1 MQQRR
6 VIGALLCAVWCS
18 ASAAAQT
25 SALGMAVR
33 VDATLQ
39 AGRQQTRYFNAL
51 SGAQSVVD
59 SVEARINLHGQCV
72 EQWCDGASFVLRP
85 RLYAAAERSVPAG
98 ISSRPSNL
106 PEAYVL
112 QSAGESMQF
121 GLGKRLLGWGPALLY
136 SPSNRLFPDN
146 GAVSPRTEIAGK
158 PMIFASSPL
167 PLAGRGTL
175 IAADPREQNLSGSRI
190 GGTFFAARGEWQ
202 QQTNNTST
210 LGVIAAGGGAL
221 APYFGLYAQRGVTDA
236 LTLGFEMAMSRKY
249 ASSTSE
255 AQLSQNRS
263 GMKSDMVANLRYGLA
278 SGGEIGFE
286 LIHNGYAMSDSELGN
301 PLIAALPSAGSN
313 PSWNRPLHPLVQRRY
328 ALIQVTSPSL
338 FGNKRWGLT
347 ARMLR
352 GLDKPSTDS
361 FAELSWSVTDST
373 TLHAGYSQSRVPP
386 SLQMT
391 RPVTHSSYLT
401 LESFF

>member
-6 VIGALLCAVWCS
+6 LIGALLCAAWCS
-18 ASAAAQT
+18 ASAAAET

-39 AGRQQTRYFNAL
+39 AGRQQTRYFDAL
-51 SGAQSVVD
+51 RGVQSAVD
-59 SVEARINLHGQCV
+59 SIEARINMHGQCV
-72 EQWCDGASFVLRP
+72 EKWCDGASFVLRP
-85 RLYAAAERSVPAG
+85 RLYTASEREVPAG
-98 ISSRPSNL
+98 LSGRPSSL
-106 PEAYVL
+106 PEAYLL

-146 GAVSPRTEIAGK
+146 GAVSPRKELAGK
-158 PMIFASSPL
+158 PMVFASASL
-167 PLAGRGTL
+167 PLAGRGML
-175 IAADPREQNLSGSRI
+175 IVADPREQDFSGSRI

-202 QQTNNTST
+202 QQDDKTST
-210 LGVIAAGGGAL
+210 LGVVAAGGGAL
-221 APYFGLYAQRGVTDA
+221 APYLGLYAQRGLTDA
-236 LTLGFEMAMSRKY
+236 LTLGFEMAMARKY
-249 ASSTSE
+249 AGSTSE
-255 AQLSQNRS
+255 SQLSQNRG
-263 GMKSDMVANLRYGLA
+263 GMKSDMVANLRYGLS
-278 SGGEIGFE
+278 SGGEIGLE
-286 LIHNGYAMSDSELGN
+286 LIQNGYAMSDSELGN
-301 PLIAALPSAGSN
+301 PLLAALPSAGSN

-328 ALIQVTSPSL
+328 ALIQVITPSL

-347 ARMLR
+347 ARVLR

-361 FAELSWSVTDST
+361 FAELSWSVTDAT
-373 TLHAGYSQSRVPP
+373 TLYAGYSQSRVPP

>member
-6 VIGALLCAVWCS
+6 LIGALLCAAWCG
-18 ASAAAQT
+18 ASAAAET

-33 VDATLQ
+33 VDTTLQ
-39 AGRQQTRYFNAL
+39 AGRQQTRYFDAL
-51 SGAQSVVD
+51 RGVQSAVD
-59 SVEARINLHGQCV
+59 SIEARINLHGQCV

-85 RLYAAAERSVPAG
+85 RLYAAAERDVPAG
-98 ISSRPSNL
+98 ISGRPSNL
-106 PEAYVL
+106 PEAYLL

-146 GAVSPRTEIAGK
+146 GAVSPRKEIAGK
-158 PMIFASSPL
+158 PMVSASTSL
-167 PLAGRGTL
+167 PLAGRGML
-175 IAADPREQNLSGSRI
+175 IVADPREQNLSGSRI

-202 QQTNNTST
+202 QNDKNST
-210 LGVIAAGGGAL
+210 LGVVAAGGGAL
-221 APYFGLYAQRGVTDA
+221 APYLGLYAQRGLTDA
-236 LTLGFEMAMSRKY
+236 LTLGFEMAMARKY

-255 AQLSQNRS
+255 SQLSQNRG
-263 GMKSDMVANLRYGLA
+263 GMKSDIVANLRYGLS

-301 PLIAALPSAGSN
+301 PLIAALPSAGSK

-328 ALIQVTSPSL
+328 ALIQVITPSL

-347 ARMLR
+347 ARVLR

-361 FAELSWSVTDST
+361 FAELSWSVTDAT
-373 TLHAGYSQSRVPP
+373 TLYAGYSQSRVPP